1 VQGGEP
7 EDKEAFSLLEDQGIK
22 LWVEEDI
29 QFQGDTVRLE
39 RYTSSSGPLVIA
51 VNAVVR

>member
-1 VQGGEP
+1 MQGGEP
-7 EDKEAFSLLEDQGIK
+7 EDKEAFTLLEDQGIK
-22 LWVEEDI
+22 LWVQEGI
-29 QFQGDTVRLE
+29 QFQGDAVRLE